1 MGGPPHNGSRD
12 AVGCEVADGSVVGV
26 NDLVS
31 WGVGDSR
38 GFVASEV
45 GECVKLATDRYGSV
59 GV

>member
-1 MGGPPHNGSRD
+1 MGGPPHNGSRYE
-12 AVGCEVADGSVVGV
+12 VGCEVADGTVVGV

-45 GECVKLATDRYGSV
+45 EVCVKLVADR
-59 GV
+59 

>member
-12 AVGCEVADGSVVGV
+12 AVGCEVADGMVVGV

-45 GECVKLATDRYGSV
+45 RECVKLVAVR
-59 GV
+59 

>member
-12 AVGCEVADGSVVGV
+12 AVGCEVAAGTVVGV

-38 GFVASEV
+38 SFVGSEV
-45 GECVKLATDRYGSV
+45 GESVKLVADR
-59 GV
+59 